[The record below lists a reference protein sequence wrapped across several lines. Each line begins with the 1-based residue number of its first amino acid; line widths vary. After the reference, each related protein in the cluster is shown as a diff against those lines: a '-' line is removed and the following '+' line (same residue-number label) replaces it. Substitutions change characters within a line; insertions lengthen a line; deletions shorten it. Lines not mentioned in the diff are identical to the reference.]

1 MACRLL
7 GTMPILQTSD
17 DPSLQRIYVSLGQ
30 ENESA
35 VYLSLNKIS
44 EMR

>member
-1 MACRLL
+1 MYPSL
-7 GTMPILQTSD
+7 GQDGEDPTSD
-17 DPSLQRIYVSLGQ
+17 DPTLQRIYVSLGQ